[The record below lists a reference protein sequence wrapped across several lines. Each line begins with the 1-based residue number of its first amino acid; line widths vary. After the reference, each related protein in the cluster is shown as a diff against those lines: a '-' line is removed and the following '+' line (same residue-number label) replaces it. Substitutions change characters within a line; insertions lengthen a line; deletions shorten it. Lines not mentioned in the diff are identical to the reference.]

1 MEETTVIAVIIFI
14 ALVLFVV
21 VLLGLA
27 MINGGGYDG
36 ISFTFLGVLGG
47 FALAIC
53 LGALIVS

>member
-1 MEETTVIAVIIFI
+1 MIAGIIFI